1 MSEVQDATKLSFSRA
16 YSLALAP
23 QLVYTHS
30 RLIDALVSSKVH
42 RQLEF
47 LAMGSWWTYSGGNSQ
62 RQKSGDVEQ
71 ETRSEEH
78 SDASSQEE
86 AKLLKIPTNRE
97 DVAFSDSSLDLR
109 AKRSLMKILRFI
121 MDFENQTE
129 TWEPYSSRPFSDFLS
144 EQFKLPSSLHD
155 MLIALTL
162 TPFPP
167 PQTTTNFALPR
178 IARHLRSTGRL
189 GPGFSSIIPRWGGI
203 SEIVQVACRAAAVG
217 GAVYVL
223 DKDIVSVASRMLPNM
238 VEENPT
244 QAALDHVTL
253 ELEKGDTVAARWVVG
268 TEDDFEALTDT
279 TDYEQPLATEM
290 PHAFTRSISIVSSPL
305 KSLFPVVE
313 GAQPPAGAVVVF
325 PSGSI
330 TLPEGVTMEREELP
344 PVYLILHS
352 SDTGECPAG
361 QSKCFHK
368 LFAQIS
374 NDDHQPNTLST
385 LSANTLKIQISDYLT
400 TSSFSCL
407 YVAPFGDQC

>member
-1 MSEVQDATKLSFSRA
+1 
-16 YSLALAP
+16 
-23 QLVYTHS
+23 
-30 RLIDALVSSKVH
+30 
-42 RQLEF
+42 
-47 LAMGSWWTYSGGNSQ
+47 MGSWWIYSRGNSSAQ
-62 RQKSGDVEQ
+62 ESGDVEQ
-71 ETRSEEH
+71 ETGSEEYPE
-78 SDASSQEE
+78 ATSQEE

-109 AKRSLMKILRFI
+109 SKRSLMKILRFI
-121 MDFENQTE
+121 MNFENQTE
-129 TWEPYSSRPFSDFLS
+129 TWEPYNSRPFSTFLS
-144 EQFKLPSSLHD
+144 EYFQFPSSLHD

-167 PQTTTNFALPR
+167 AKTTTNFALPR

-189 GPGFSSIIPRWGGI
+189 GPGFSSIIPRWGGV
-203 SEIVQVACRAAAVG
+203 SELVQVACRAAAVG

-223 DKDIVSVASRMLPNM
+223 DKDIVSEAGGVYPNI

-244 QAALDHVTL
+244 RMAMDHVTL
-253 ELEKGDTVAARWVVG
+253 ELERGDTVKARWVVG
-268 TEDDFEALTDT
+268 TEDDYESLPDT
-279 TDYEQPLATEM
+279 TNYEQPPVAEM

-305 KSLFPVVE
+305 KSLYPIIE

-330 TLPEGVTMEREELP
+330 NPPEGVEREELP

-361 QSKCFHK
+361 QSKCIPT

-374 NDDHQPNTLST
+374 VMIMNRIP
-385 LSANTLKIQISDYLT
+385 YLHYLQT
-400 TSSFSCL
+400 H
-407 YVAPFGDQC
+407 